1 MAENEAPFEL
11 VRKSMLAIYAA
22 PSVREHFVDLARHL
36 NTWDELGYEE
46 KESQGI
52 KIFEDLQSLTSFLEN
67 KGLSSYADEIFRL
80 ILHTFP
86 EKYFPSLPW
95 LKDSQNVD
103 LRLLEDA
110 GFVLQSR
117 NYPDHVQEAFRLFEE
132 QFKQVLNKLPV
143 FSHEVEMNLFKEEGS
158 GMAGEMFRRFAKI
171 SEKLHETSLK
181 DIPWTLINQL
191 AMKLNNS
198 LNAFNAAYLLLKGLD
213 EITLAR
219 PSRGLRNNMYRNE
232 KFFLRN
238 FYWKNIDQAQ
248 ANKDYTNLVFF
259 IDKFIPLADTGY
271 ERSNLLMI
279 REKALKNINE
289 IPKGLVT
296 KIFIVFGIL
305 IVVSILLSEPA
316 PKQRLNLQRS
326 REKILSA
333 KKGMQSPTEKR
344 DEEKEPKVYYVTS
357 RTGLIEKK
365 PPVRPHNRDLDLYEI
380 RHAVFQKMRLDYL
393 AEQNLSPEE
402 REKYQVLLE
411 DYNSRC
417 EFYKYKSEDREKVH
431 WDGKINAPRI
441 IQDAQDILA
450 SWRPENKQEEIA
462 RLVENELLSLNNP
475 IHVQHIV
482 GRLQLYGY
490 YHGQVLPES
499 WNDEASRA
507 LLDFKVSNLGV
518 VDSKWDRKTQKALF
532 GK

>member
-1 MAENEAPFEL
+1 
-11 VRKSMLAIYAA
+11 
-22 PSVREHFVDLARHL
+22 
-36 NTWDELGYEE
+36 
-46 KESQGI
+46 
-52 KIFEDLQSLTSFLEN
+52 
-67 KGLSSYADEIFRL
+67 
-80 ILHTFP
+80 
-86 EKYFPSLPW
+86 
-95 LKDSQNVD
+95 
-103 LRLLEDA
+103 
-110 GFVLQSR
+110 
-117 NYPDHVQEAFRLFEE
+117 
-132 QFKQVLNKLPV
+132 
-143 FSHEVEMNLFKEEGS
+143 
-158 GMAGEMFRRFAKI
+158 
-171 SEKLHETSLK
+171 
-181 DIPWTLINQL
+181 
-191 AMKLNNS
+191 
-198 LNAFNAAYLLLKGLD
+198 
-213 EITLAR
+213 
-219 PSRGLRNNMYRNE
+219 
-232 KFFLRN
+232 
-238 FYWKNIDQAQ
+238 
-248 ANKDYTNLVFF
+248 
-259 IDKFIPLADTGY
+259 
-271 ERSNLLMI
+271 
-279 REKALKNINE
+279 
-289 IPKGLVT
+289 
-296 KIFIVFGIL
+296 
-305 IVVSILLSEPA
+305 VVSILLSEPA

-518 VDSKWDRKTQKALF
+518 VDSKWDRKTQNALF